1 MTGAASAGRAGTVRR
16 AAVRAWRGVRWYL
29 REWSGEARWDDY
41 LRRCAEH
48 GHAPM
53 SRREFE
59 RLRAEALE
67 RSEVSRCC

>member
-1 MTGAASAGRAGTVRR
+1 MTADVAGSVRS

-41 LRRCAEH
+41 LAHCAAH
-48 GHAPM
+48 GHQPV

-59 RLRAEALE
+59 RRRADE
-67 RSEVSRCC
+67 RERTSVSRCC

>member
-1 MTGAASAGRAGTVRR
+1 MTADVAGPVRS

-41 LRRCAEH
+41 LEHCAAH
-48 GHAPM
+48 GHRPV

-59 RLRAEALE
+59 RRRADE
-67 RSEVSRCC
+67 RERTPVSRCC